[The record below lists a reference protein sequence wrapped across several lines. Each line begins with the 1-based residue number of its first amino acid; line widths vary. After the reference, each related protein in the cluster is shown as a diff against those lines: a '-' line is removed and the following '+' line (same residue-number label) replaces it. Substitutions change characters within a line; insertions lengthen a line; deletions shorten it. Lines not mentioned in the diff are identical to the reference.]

1 MGHNRSVRMGLLIP
15 AAAAS
20 VLLAACGSTSS
31 QGAAAP
37 AGSCAAAQQEFAGD
51 AYSPSLGDVEVAA
64 NLAVERPACFDAKTQ
79 ASARAWLAWWHQPHP
94 SDGTFTGLEGPKFP
108 A

>member
-1 MGHNRSVRMGLLIP
+1 MGHNRTVRIGLLIP

-37 AGSCAAAQQEFAGD
+37 AGSCAAAQQEFVGYAH
-51 AYSPSLGDVEVAA
+51 SPSLGDVEVAA
-64 NLAVERPACFDAKTQ
+64 NLALERPACFDAKTQ
-79 ASARAWLAWWHQPHP
+79 VSARAWLAWWLQPHP
-94 SDGTFTGLEGPKFP
+94 SDGTFTGLEGPKFS